1 MYSILYRHFDYVFMV
16 NILSSGKLVDLD
28 KLVTVE
34 APPEDVKPI
43 SEAEKTEAGPT
54 TGISVFM

>member
-28 KLVTVE
+28 KLVTAE

-43 SEAEKTEAGPT
+43 NDAEKTEAGPT